1 MVCSCLENLSRAP
14 ELRICARLDKAF
26 GWFDANDTTL
36 DYVMAKH
43 SRSLRSKPNLLND
56 TGDHQNSTLE
66 PDILSILNDED
77 PNLLTKELQ
86 KSFGKILRKTRIHL
100 HLTQTELGELAGMG
114 TQYVS
119 KVELEK
125 KNFTLRTMRKLA
137 LVMEHDIVISFK
149 KVNLSKK

>member
-125 KNFTLRTMRKLA
+125 RILLLERCVSLHLLWNTTLLFRLKR
-137 LVMEHDIVISFK
+137 
-149 KVNLSKK
+149 